1 MFSLCPMPNWLFP
14 FRAFFPFVFLR
25 AANVNSFSVFL
36 SFLTLGKHSQF
47 SSASGWLQKESKE
60 REITRKSQI
69 FFYGRLRCCEIKGFT
84 ASSNKH
90 QHLFGRNKLRFVFLF
105 PAARE
110 FHPIIFFSFLLSKLW
125 IRFGFGWIENVQKFR
140 FPHLE
145 SETEDSTDDKYEI
158 GWLNVLALAAG
169 CYAKTEKYATIND
182 NNNRV
187 DSYLPKHK

>member
-25 AANVNSFSVFL
+25 AANVNLFSVFL
-36 SFLTLGKHSQF
+36 FFLTLGKHSQF

-84 ASSNKH
+84 APSNKH

-110 FHPIIFFSFLLSKLW
+110 FHPIIFLFFSSLQIVNS
-125 IRFGFGWIENVQKFR
+125 IRFRLNWECAKIPISASGKRNWR
-140 FPHLE
+140 F
-145 SETEDSTDDKYEI
+145 D
-158 GWLNVLALAAG
+158 
-169 CYAKTEKYATIND
+169 
-182 NNNRV
+182 RR
-187 DSYLPKHK
+187 